1 MDVWITALDALT
13 TMFSIGHFSYLLLGV
28 FVGLIVGILP
38 GLGGLAGLSLL
49 LPFVYGMEPSQA
61 LAMMV
66 GLLAI
71 TTTSDTFPSVLMGIP
86 GTSGSQATVMDG
98 FPMARRGEAA
108 RALAAAFGASLVGGV
123 FGALILSVAILF
135 ARPLILMM
143 GFGEQLML
151 VLFALTMVG
160 ILTGSHPLKGLA
172 ACGVGLIMGAI
183 GFATS
188 TGELRMALGQ
198 TYLYDGFPLLIIAIG
213 LFAIPEIVEILS
225 QKQAISSSSQ
235 QKLGHGISAG
245 LRDVF
250 KHKWLVLRCSG
261 IGALIGMLPGLGGVV
276 IDWIAYGHVVQTSKD
291 KSQFGKGDIR
301 GVLAPESAN
310 NAKEG
315 GSLVPTLLFGVPGSA
330 TMAVL
335 LGGLVLV
342 GIEPGVS
349 MVQENLDLTFTII
362 WSLAIANIVGTVVC
376 LLLVRPISKLT
387 TIPYGYIGPVVIVIV
402 FFAAFQAT
410 RDWLDLIALFGV
422 GILGVYMKRFGWSRP
437 ALLIG
442 FFLSK
447 GLEDSVYQAVQIY
460 GFSFLERPIVIGLI
474 ILIILSATITFM
486 RARKAPKPNTGQGPA
501 TRSVRIHEIGFLLVF
516 AALCVWAFVDSLQR
530 TYLAQIFPLGASLA
544 TASLLTVIGYRFLR
558 GSPED
563 AIHYDEVRTGN
574 GRRTLHIYTG
584 WLIGF
589 LITIYLL
596 GFVLASGLFVLTMI
610 FYELRRLNW
619 QAGVVAVSVSALLLL
634 LSHVLNLKF
643 PPSLLQPFLPLIS

>member
-1 MDVWITALDALT
+1 MDVWVTALDALT
-13 TMFSIGHFSYLLLGV
+13 TLFSLGHLSYLLLGV
-28 FVGLIVGILP
+28 LVGLGVGILP

-98 FPMARRGEAA
+98 FPMAKRGAAA
-108 RALAAAFGASLVGGV
+108 RALSAAFGASLFGGV
-123 FGALILSVAILF
+123 FGAVILSIAILF

-172 ACGVGLIMGAI
+172 ACGVGLVLGTI

-213 LFAIPEIVEILS
+213 LFAIPEIFEILS
-225 QKQAISSSSQ
+225 QKQTISSTTQ
-235 QKLGHGISAG
+235 QKLGHGMFAG
-245 LRDVF
+245 LRDVVR
-250 KHKWLVLRCSG
+250 HKWLVLRCSG

-276 IDWIAYGHVVQTSKD
+276 IDWIAYGHVVQSAKD
-291 KSQFGKGDIR
+291 KSQFGKGDVR

-342 GIEPGVS
+342 GIEPGAG
-349 MVQENLDLTFTII
+349 MVQGNLDLTFTII
-362 WSLAIANIVGTVVC
+362 WSLAIANIVGTLVC
-376 LLLVRPISKLT
+376 LSLVRPISKLT

-422 GILGVYMKRFGWSRP
+422 GVLGVYMKRFGWSRP

-447 GLEDSVYQAVQIY
+447 GLEDSVYQATQIY
-460 GFSFLERPIVIGLI
+460 GVSFLQRPIVILLI
-474 ILIILSATITFM
+474 LVIIASVTITFV
-486 RARKAPKPNTGQGPA
+486 RARNAPKPDTGQGPA
-501 TRSVRIHEIGFLLVF
+501 TRSVRVHEMGFLLVF
-516 AALCVWAFVDSLQR
+516 AALCIWAFFDALQR
-530 TYLAQIFPLGASLA
+530 TFLAQIFPLGASIVTGAILA
-544 TASLLTVIGYRFLR
+544 VIAYRFAR
-558 GSPED
+558 GSSED
-563 AIHYDEVRTGN
+563 SIHYDEVRTRD
-574 GRRTLHIYTG
+574 GRRTMHVYIG

-589 LITIYLL
+589 LIAVYLL
-596 GFVLASGLFVLTMI
+596 GLVLAAGLFVLAMI
-610 FYELRRLNW
+610 VFELRRLTW
-619 QAGVVAVSVSALLLL
+619 QGVVVAIMVSVLLLL
-634 LSHVLNLKF
+634 LSQVLNLKF
-643 PPSLLQPFLPLIS
+643 PSSLLQPLLAFAS

>member
-1 MDVWITALDALT
+1 MDVWITAFDALKT
-13 TMFSIGHFSYLLLGV
+13 LFSLGHLSYLMLGV
-28 FVGLIVGILP
+28 LVGLIVGILP

-98 FPMARRGEAA
+98 FPMAKRGEAA
-108 RALAAAFGASLVGGV
+108 RALAAAFGASLFGGV

-151 VLFALTMVG
+151 VVFALTMVG

-172 ACGVGLIMGAI
+172 ACGVGLILGAI
-183 GFATS
+183 GFATA

-213 LFAIPEIVEILS
+213 LFAIPEIFEILS
-225 QKQAISSSSQ
+225 QKQTISSASQ
-235 QKLGHGISAG
+235 QKMGRGIWTG
-245 LRDVF
+245 LRDVVR
-250 KHKWLVLRCSG
+250 HKWLVLRCSG

-276 IDWIAYGHVVQTSKD
+276 IDWIAYGHVVQTARD

-335 LGGLVLV
+335 LGGLILV
-342 GIEPGVS
+342 GIEPGSS
-349 MVQENLDLTFTII
+349 MVQENLDLTYTII
-362 WSLAIANIVGTVVC
+362 WSLAIANIVGATAC
-376 LLLVRPISKLT
+376 LLLARPISRLT

-474 ILIILSATITFM
+474 VVILASVTITFL
-486 RARKAPKPNTGQGPA
+486 RARKAPKPDTGQSPA
-501 TRSVRIHEIGFLLVF
+501 TRSIRIHEMGFLLVF
-516 AALCVWAFVDSLQR
+516 AALCVWAFVDALQR

-544 TASLLTVIGYRFLR
+544 TASLLAVIGYRFLR
-558 GSPED
+558 GPADD
-563 AIHYDEVRTGN
+563 AIHYDEVRSSA
-574 GRRTLHIYTG
+574 GRRIQHVYFG
-584 WLIGF
+584 WLAGL
-589 LITIYLL
+589 LIAIYLL
-596 GFVLASGLFVLTMI
+596 GFVLASGLFVLVMI
-610 FYELRRLNW
+610 AFELRRLNW
-619 QAGVVAVSVSALLLL
+619 QAVVVAAAVTALLLL
-634 LSHVLNLKF
+634 LSRVLNLRF

>member
-1 MDVWITALDALT
+1 MDIWVTALDALT
-13 TMFSIGHFSYLLLGV
+13 TLFSLGHLSYLLLGV
-28 FVGLIVGILP
+28 LVGLVVGILP

-98 FPMARRGEAA
+98 FPIAKRGEAA
-108 RALAAAFGASLVGGV
+108 RALSAAFGASLFGGV
-123 FGALILSVAILF
+123 FGAVILSIAILF

-172 ACGVGLIMGAI
+172 ACGVGLVLGTI

-213 LFAIPEIVEILS
+213 LFAIPEIFEILS
-225 QKQAISSSSQ
+225 QKQTISSSSQ
-235 QKLGHGISAG
+235 QKLGHGMFAG
-245 LRDVF
+245 LRDVVR
-250 KHKWLVLRCSG
+250 HKWLVLRCSG

-276 IDWIAYGHVVQTSKD
+276 IDWIAYGHVVQSARD

-342 GIEPGVS
+342 GIEPGAG

-362 WSLAIANIVGTVVC
+362 WSLAIANIVGTLVC
-376 LLLVRPISKLT
+376 LSLVRPISKLT

-447 GLEDSVYQAVQIY
+447 GLEDSVYQATQIY
-460 GFSFLERPIVIGLI
+460 GFSFLQRPIVILLI
-474 ILIILSATITFM
+474 LVIIASVTITFV
-486 RARKAPKPNTGQGPA
+486 RARNASKPDTGQGPA
-501 TRSVRIHEIGFLLVF
+501 TRSVRVQEMGFLLVF
-516 AALCVWAFVDSLQR
+516 GVLCIWAFFDALQR
-530 TYLAQIFPLGASLA
+530 TYLAQIFPLGASIVTGAILA
-544 TASLLTVIGYRFLR
+544 VIAYRFVR
-558 GSPED
+558 GSDED
-563 AIHYDEVRTGN
+563 SIHFDEVRTRDGH
-574 GRRTLHIYTG
+574 RTMHGYIG

-589 LITIYLL
+589 LIAVYLL
-596 GFVLASGLFVLTMI
+596 GFVLAAGLFVLAMI
-610 FYELRRLNW
+610 VFELRRLPW
-619 QAGVVAVSVSALLLL
+619 QGVLVAIMVSVLLLL
-634 LSHVLNLKF
+634 LSQVLNLKF
-643 PPSLLQPFLPLIS
+643 PPSLLQPVLSFLP

>member
-1 MDVWITALDALT
+1 MWITALDALT
-13 TMFSIGHFSYLLLGV
+13 TLFSVGHFSYLLLGV

-49 LPFVYGMEPSQA
+49 LPFVFGMEPSQA

-108 RALAAAFGASLVGGV
+108 RALSAAFGASLFGGV
-123 FGALILSVAILF
+123 FGALVLSVAILF

-213 LFAIPEIVEILS
+213 LFAIPEIFEILA
-225 QKQAISSSSQ
+225 QKQSISSSTQQ
-235 QKLGHGISAG
+235 QKLGRGIGEG
-245 LRDVF
+245 LRDVIR
-250 KHKWLVLRCSG
+250 HKWLVLRCSG

-276 IDWIAYGHVVQTSKD
+276 IDWIAYGHVVQTAKD

-342 GIEPGVS
+342 GIEPGTS
-349 MVQENLDLTFTII
+349 MVQENLDLTYTII
-362 WSLAIANIVGTVVC
+362 WSLALANIVGTLVC
-376 LLLVRPISKLT
+376 ILLVRPISKLT

-422 GILGVYMKRFGWSRP
+422 GMLGVYMKRFGWSRP

-460 GFSFLERPIVIGLI
+460 GFSFLERPIVLGLI
-474 ILIILSATITFM
+474 AVIVLSVTITFL
-486 RARKAPKPNTGQGPA
+486 RARKSPRPDTGQGAA
-501 TRSVRIHEIGFLLVF
+501 TRSVRVHQMAFLLVF
-516 AALCVWAFVDSLQR
+516 AALCLWAFGDALQR
-530 TYLAQIFPLGASLA
+530 SYLARIFPLGASLA
-544 TASLLTVIGYRFLR
+544 TGALLAVIAYRFVR
-558 GSPED
+558 GGPED
-563 AIHYDEVRTGN
+563 AIHYDEVRTGE
-574 GRRTLHIYTG
+574 GRRALNVYTL
-584 WLIGF
+584 WLVAF
-589 LITIYLL
+589 LGGIYLL
-596 GFVLASGLFVLTMI
+596 GFVLASGVFVLAMI
-610 FYELRRLNW
+610 VYELRRLNW
-619 QAGVVAVSVSALLLL
+619 QGAVVAVTVSALLLV
-634 LSHVLNLKF
+634 LSQVLNLRF
-643 PPSLLQPFLPLIS
+643 PPSLLQPILPLLS

>member
-1 MDVWITALDALT
+1 MDLWPIALDALIT
-13 TMFSIGHFSYLLLGV
+13 LFSFSHLSYLLLGV

-61 LAMMV
+61 LAMMI

-108 RALAAAFGASLVGGV
+108 RALAAAFGASLFGGV
-123 FGALILSVAILF
+123 FGALVLSVAILF
-135 ARPLILMM
+135 ARPLILLM

-151 VLFALTMVG
+151 ILFALTMVG
-160 ILTGSHPLKGLA
+160 ILTGTHPMKGLA
-172 ACGVGLIMGAI
+172 ACGIGLVLGCI

-188 TGELRMALGQ
+188 TGELRMAFGQ

-213 LFAIPEIVEILS
+213 LFAIPEIFEILG
-225 QKQAISSSSQ
+225 QKQTISSKP
-235 QKLGHGISAG
+235 KLGSGIKAG
-245 LRDVF
+245 LRDVLA
-250 KHKWLVLRCSG
+250 HKWLVLRCSG
-261 IGALIGMLPGLGGVV
+261 IGALIGMLPGLGGAVV
-276 IDWIAYGHVVQTSKD
+276 DWIAYGHVVQTAKD
-291 KSQFGKGDIR
+291 KSGFGKGDIR

-330 TMAVL
+330 SMAVL
-335 LGGLVLV
+335 LGGLILV

-349 MVQENLDLTFTII
+349 MARDNLDLTYTII
-362 WSLAIANIVGTVVC
+362 WSLALANIFGAAAC
-376 LLLVRPISKLT
+376 LLMIRPISKLT
-387 TIPYGYIGPVVIVIV
+387 AIPYGYIGPTVLVIV

-422 GILGVYMKRFGWSRP
+422 GIFGVYMKRFGWSRP

-460 GFSFLERPIVIGLI
+460 GFAFLERPIVLGMIVVIVASVG
-474 ILIILSATITFM
+474 ITYH
-486 RARKAPKPNTGQGPA
+486 RARKAPQPETGQPPA
-501 TRSVRIHEIGFLLVF
+501 TRAIRLREMAFLGLLVV
-516 AALCVWAFVDSLQR
+516 LCVWCLLDALQR
-530 TYLAQIFPLGASLA
+530 TYLAQIFPLGVSLVTLA
-544 TASLLTVIGYRFLR
+544 LLAVIAYKFLR
-558 GSPED
+558 GSD
-563 AIHYDEVRTGN
+563 TDTIHFDELRTASD
-574 GRRTLHIYTG
+574 RKMIHIYTA
-584 WLIGF
+584 WLLGY
-589 LITIYLL
+589 LLAIYIL
-596 GFVLASGLFVLTMI
+596 GFVLASGLFVFAMI
-610 FYELRRLNW
+610 VYELRRLNW
-619 QAGVVAVSVSALLLL
+619 RAGVVAVSVSALLLL
-634 LSHVLNLKF
+634 LSQALNLKF
-643 PPSLLQPFLPLIS
+643 PPSLLQPILPFLS

>member
-1 MDVWITALDALT
+1 MDVWITAFDALKT
-13 TMFSIGHFSYLLLGV
+13 LFSLGHLSFLLLGV

-108 RALAAAFGASLVGGV
+108 RALAAAFGASLFGGV
-123 FGALILSVAILF
+123 FGALILSFAILF
-135 ARPLILMM
+135 ARPMILMM

-160 ILTGSHPLKGLA
+160 ILTGSHPLKGIA
-172 ACGVGLIMGAI
+172 ACGVGLILGTI
-183 GFATS
+183 GFATA

-213 LFAIPEIVEILS
+213 LFAIPEIIEILS
-225 QKQAISSSSQ
+225 QKNTISSSSQ
-235 QKLGHGISAG
+235 QKLGQGIWAG
-245 LRDVF
+245 LRDVV

-276 IDWIAYGHVVQTSKD
+276 IDWIAYGHVVQTAKD

-349 MVQENLDLTFTII
+349 MVQENLDLTYTII
-362 WSLAIANIVGTVVC
+362 WSLAIANIVGTVAC

-460 GFSFLERPIVIGLI
+460 GFSFLERPIVIGLMV
-474 ILIILSATITFM
+474 LIIVSVTITFI
-486 RARKAPKPNTGQGPA
+486 RARKAPKSNTGQGPA
-501 TRSVRIHEIGFLLVF
+501 TRSVRIHEMGFLLVF
-516 AALCVWAFVDSLQR
+516 AALCVWAFLDALQR
-530 TYLAQIFPLGASLA
+530 SYLAQIFPLGATIA
-544 TASLLTVIGYRFLR
+544 TAAVLLIIGYRYMR
-558 GSPED
+558 GSDND
-563 AIHYDEVRTGN
+563 AMHYDEVRTN
-574 GRRTLHIYTG
+574 EGRRTLHIYTV

-589 LITIYLL
+589 LIAVYLV
-596 GFVLASGLFVLTMI
+596 GFVLASGLFVLVMTG
-610 FYELRRLNW
+610 YELRRLNW
-619 QAGVVAVSVSALLLL
+619 QAAVVAATVSVMLLL
-634 LSHVLNLKF
+634 LSQALNLKF
-643 PPSLLQPFLPLIS
+643 PPSLLQPFLPLLS

>member
-13 TMFSIGHFSYLLLGV
+13 TLFSVGHLSYLLLGV

-49 LPFVYGMEPSQA
+49 LPFVYGMDPSQA

-108 RALAAAFGASLVGGV
+108 RALAAAFGASLFGGV
-123 FGALILSVAILF
+123 FGALVLSVAILF

-172 ACGVGLIMGAI
+172 ACGVGLIMGTI

-188 TGELRMALGQ
+188 TGELRMAFGQ

-213 LFAIPEIVEILS
+213 LFAIPEIFEILS
-225 QKQAISSSSQ
+225 QKKTISSSSQ
-235 QKLGHGISAG
+235 QKLGHGIWTG
-245 LRDVF
+245 LRDVVR
-250 KHKWLVLRCSG
+250 HKWLVLRCSG

-276 IDWIAYGHVVQTSKD
+276 IDWIAYGHVVQTAKD

-349 MVQENLDLTFTII
+349 MVQENLDLTYTII
-362 WSLAIANIVGTVVC
+362 WSLAIANIVGTLVC

-410 RDWLDLIALFGV
+410 RDWLDLIALFGI

-474 ILIILSATITFM
+474 VVIVASVTITFA
-486 RARKAPKPNTGQGPA
+486 RARKAPKPDTGQGPA
-501 TRSVRIHEIGFLLVF
+501 TRSVRAHEMGFLLVF
-516 AALCVWAFVDSLQR
+516 AALCVWAFVDALQR
-530 TYLAQIFPLGASLA
+530 TYLAQIFPLGTSIA
-544 TASLLTVIGYRFLR
+544 TATLLAVIGYRFLR
-558 GSPED
+558 GSVDD
-563 AIHYDEVRTGN
+563 AVHYDEVRTDE
-574 GRRTLHIYTG
+574 GRRTLHVYIG
-584 WLIGF
+584 WLVGL
-589 LITIYLL
+589 LIAIYLL
-596 GFVLASGLFVLTMI
+596 GFVLASGLFVLAMI
-610 FYELRRLNW
+610 VFELRRLTW
-619 QAGVVAVSVSALLLL
+619 QAGVVAVAVSALLLL
-634 LSHVLNLKF
+634 LSYVLNLKF